1 MLKVAKFGGSSLA
14 DAAQFQKVKSIVSS
28 DPARRLIV
36 VSASGKRHKDD
47 NKITDLLYLCHAH
60 LQYSVSCEQVF
71 SMIETRYL
79 DIKRELDLQVDIER
93 DFARLRQKLD
103 KSLSVD
109 ELVSRGEYLTARM
122 MAEYLGYDFVDAAA
136 LVCFDYDG
144 KLNIDKTYEAIREA
158 LAVHER
164 IVMPGFYG
172 SLPSGRIKVL
182 SRGGSD
188 ISGALLAAAA
198 GADIYENWT
207 DVSGILMAD
216 PRIIDNP
223 RRIDTITY
231 PELREMAYMGANVL
245 HEGAIYPVKDAGIP
259 INIRNTNAPDD
270 PGTIIC
276 DEESAMPV
284 QDDPLITG
292 LTGKKNFTVVT
303 VSKNQQEDNL
313 GIIRRTLE
321 IFEKYRVEVEH
332 IPSGIDSFSVV
343 VASDQVERCIY
354 DIVGEI
360 RAVCRPADI
369 RVIDSMAL
377 VAVVGRGMSYRPG
390 VSGRLFAALGDAQVN
405 IRMIAQGSDELN
417 IIVGVENKDFER
429 ALRTIYQNF
438 VQQ

>member
-14 DAAQFQKVKSIVSS
+14 DAAQFQKVRNIVLS
-28 DPARRLIV
+28 DDARRLIV
-36 VSASGKRHKDD
+36 VSASGKRNKND

-71 SMIETRYL
+71 SMIESRYL
-79 DIKRELDLQVDIER
+79 DIKRELGLAVDIES

-109 ELVSRGEYLTARM
+109 ELVSRGEFLTARM
-122 MAEYLGYDFVDAAA
+122 MAEFLGYDCVDAAQ
-136 LVCFDYDG
+136 LVCFDFDG
-144 KLNIDKTYEAIREA
+144 KLNLDKTYEAMRQA
-158 LAVHER
+158 LSEHER

-188 ISGALLAAAA
+188 ISGALLAAAT
-198 GADIYENWT
+198 GADVYENWT

-216 PRIIDNP
+216 PRIIENP
-223 RRIDTITY
+223 RRIDIVTY
-231 PELREMAYMGANVL
+231 PELRELAYMGANVL

-259 INIRNTNAPDD
+259 INIRNTNQPDD

-276 DEESAMPV
+276 DEQSAPPAPE
-284 QDDPLITG
+284 DPLITG

-343 VASDQVERCIY
+343 VATEQVEGCIY

-360 RAVCRPADI
+360 RALCRPADI

-377 VAVVGRGMSYRPG
+377 MAVVGRGMSYRPG
-390 VSGRLFAALGDAQVN
+390 VSGRLFAALGDANIN

-417 IIVGVENKDFER
+417 IIVGVENKDFEH
-429 ALRTIYQNF
+429 ALRTVYHNF
-438 VQQ
+438 VS

>member
-144 KLNIDKTYEAIREA
+144 IDKTYEAIREA

-343 VASDQVERCIY
+343 VASDQVESCIY

-377 VAVVGRGMSYRPG
+377 VAVVGRGMSYRVGPPVCRPRRRAG
-390 VSGRLFAALGDAQVN
+390 QHPHDRAGQRRAQHH
-405 IRMIAQGSDELN
+405 RGCGKQGL
-417 IIVGVENKDFER
+417 
-429 ALRTIYQNF
+429 
-438 VQQ
+438 